1 MKRRGVT
8 PNFGTKVNVGKGT
21 VGGEL
26 DVMIG
31 EGLEGGD
38 EISGVVIKLSVAGDG
53 A

>member
-1 MKRRGVT
+1 M
-8 PNFGTKVNVGKGT
+8 PNFGTKVDVWKGT

-31 EGLEGGD
+31 KGAEGGD
-38 EISGVVIKLSVAGDG
+38 EVGRVVVEFGVAGDG

>member
-1 MKRRGVT
+1 MT
-8 PNFGTKVNVGKGT
+8 PNFGAEMNVGKGT

-31 EGLEGGD
+31 KGAEGSD
-38 EISGVVIKLSVAGDG
+38 EVSGVVVELGVAGDG